1 MIFRKKRNEP
11 PRRVP
16 SRVGMTLLSPR
27 SGDSRHACGVDFP
40 SSPTVAVQLSVGVPS
55 SLVTQIHDLSAREQA
70 AAIRDRELSP
80 VDITEHYLNR
90 IDRLSE
96 QVGAYVTVTADIARE
111 QAKAAEKAVM
121 QGESAPLL
129 GVPVPI
135 KDLNMVKD
143 VPMTL
148 GSSVY
153 DDFQGFADDHVVTFL
168 REAGTILLGKT
179 NTPEFGLPCY
189 TENGV
194 APPARTPWDLSRSAG
209 GSSGGAAAAVAS
221 GLAPMAQ
228 GSDGGG
234 SIRIPSSVCG
244 LFGIKPTRGRVSHGP
259 IVPDLTGLSTNGPIA
274 RNVRDAALMLDIIAK
289 NMPGDMYHAAPQDGT
304 FLEAAER
311 EPGRLRIARS
321 VASPVPGAEVHP
333 DCLAAYDAAT
343 ELLTE
348 LGHEVEELD
357 LPFDET
363 LVPHFETLWAAMATL
378 TPVAPDRE
386 ERLLPL
392 TRWLRERGKAVTAP
406 ELFAAQ
412 ASLQLAVRLAMP
424 VTNRYDVIL
433 HPTLAQPPVPIG
445 YFDGVT
451 PEENFERQKRFTP
464 YTSLYNVSGQPAV
477 SVPLH
482 WTKAGLPIGVMLV
495 GRMNAEAT
503 LISLS
508 AQLEAARPWA
518 DRHPPIW
525 D

>member
-1 MIFRKKRNEP
+1 
-11 PRRVP
+11 
-16 SRVGMTLLSPR
+16 
-27 SGDSRHACGVDFP
+27 
-40 SSPTVAVQLSVGVPS
+40 VQLSVGVPS

-90 IDRLSE
+90 IDRLGE
-96 QVGAYVTVTADIARE
+96 QVGAFVTVTAEIARE
-111 QAKAAEKAVM
+111 QAKAAEKAVA
-121 QGESAPLL
+121 QGDTAPLL

-148 GSSVY
+148 GSAAF
-153 DDFQGFADDHVVTFL
+153 DDFEGFADDHVVTLL

-189 TENGV
+189 TENSV

-209 GSSGGAAAAVAS
+209 GSSGGAAAAVAA
-221 GLAPMAQ
+221 GLAPIAQ

-234 SIRIPSSVCG
+234 SIRIPASVCG

-274 RNVRDAALMLDIIAK
+274 RTVRDAALMLDVIAK

-304 FLEAAER
+304 FLAAADR
-311 EPGRLRIARS
+311 APARLRIGRS
-321 VASPVPGAEVHP
+321 AVPAVPGAEVHP
-333 DCLAAYDAAT
+333 DCMAAYDAAT

-357 LPFDET
+357 MPFDAD

-386 ERLLPL
+386 ERLRPL
-392 TRWLRERGKAVTAP
+392 TRHLRERGNAVTAP
-406 ELFAAQ
+406 ELFMAQ
-412 ASLQLAVRLAMP
+412 AALQLAVRLALP
-424 VTNRYDVIL
+424 VAGQYDVVL

-445 YFDGVT
+445 YFDDVDPT
-451 PEENFERQKRFTP
+451 ENFERQKRFTP
-464 YTSLYNVSGQPAV
+464 YTSIYNVTGQPAV

-482 WTKAGLPIGVMLV
+482 WTDGDLPIGVMLV
-495 GRMNAEAT
+495 GRMSDEAT

-525 D
+525 A

>member
-1 MIFRKKRNEP
+1 
-11 PRRVP
+11 
-16 SRVGMTLLSPR
+16 
-27 SGDSRHACGVDFP
+27 
-40 SSPTVAVQLSVGVPS
+40 VQLSVGVPS
-55 SLVTQIHDLSAREQA
+55 ALVTRIHDLSARQQA

-90 IDRLSE
+90 IDRYGD
-96 QVGAYVTVTADIARE
+96 QVGAFITVTAELARD
-111 QAKAAEKAVM
+111 QAKAAERAVVR
-121 QGESAPLL
+121 GETAPLL

-148 GSSVY
+148 GSAAF
-153 DDFQGFADDHVVTFL
+153 DDFLGFADDHVVTLL

-189 TENGV
+189 TENSV
-194 APPARTPWDLSRSAG
+194 APPARTPWDLTRSAG
-209 GSSGGAAAAVAS
+209 GSSGGAAAAVAA
-221 GLAPMAQ
+221 GLAPIAQ

-234 SIRIPSSVCG
+234 SIRIPASVCG

-259 IVPDLTGLSTNGPIA
+259 IVPDLTGLATNGPIA
-274 RNVRDAALMLDIIAK
+274 RTVRDAALMLDVIAR
-289 NMPGDMYHAAPQDGT
+289 NMPGDMYHAAPQQGT
-304 FLEAAER
+304 FLAAADR
-311 EPGRLRIARS
+311 EPGRLRIGRS
-321 VASPVPGAEVHP
+321 AVPAVPGAEVHP

-348 LGHEVEELD
+348 LGHDVEELD
-357 LPFDET
+357 LPFDAG

-386 ERLLPL
+386 ERLRPL
-392 TRWLRERGKAVTAP
+392 TRYLRERGNAVTAP
-406 ELFAAQ
+406 ELLAAQ
-412 ASLQLAVRLAMP
+412 GTLQLAVRLAMP
-424 VTNRYDVIL
+424 VAEQYDVIL

-445 YFDGVT
+445 YFDDVD

-464 YTSLYNVSGQPAV
+464 FTSIYNITGQPAV

-482 WTKAGLPIGVMLV
+482 WTDGGLPIGVMLV
-495 GRMNAEAT
+495 GRMSDEAM
-503 LISLS
+503 LVSLS

>member
-1 MIFRKKRNEP
+1 M
-11 PRRVP
+11 
-16 SRVGMTLLSPR
+16 
-27 SGDSRHACGVDFP
+27 
-40 SSPTVAVQLSVGVPS
+40 
-55 SLVTQIHDLSAREQA
+55 TQIHDLSAREQA

-80 VDITEHYLNR
+80 VDVTEHYLNR
-90 IDRLSE
+90 IDRLGDR
-96 QVGAYVTVTADIARE
+96 VGAFVTVTADIARE
-111 QAKAAEKAVM
+111 QAKAAEKAVA
-121 QGESAPLL
+121 QGDTPPLL

-148 GSSVY
+148 GSAAF
-153 DDFQGFADDHVVTFL
+153 DDFRGFADDNVVTSL

-189 TENGV
+189 TENDV

-209 GSSGGAAAAVAS
+209 GSSGGAAAAVAA
-221 GLAPMAQ
+221 GLAPIAQ

-259 IVPDLTGLSTNGPIA
+259 IVPDLAGLATNGPIA
-274 RNVRDAALMLDIIAK
+274 RSVRDAALMLDLIAG
-289 NMPGDMYHAAPQDGT
+289 NQPGDMYHAAPQKGS
-304 FLEAAER
+304 FLEAADR
-311 EPGRLRIARS
+311 APGRLRIGRS
-321 VASPVPGAEVHP
+321 MASAVPGAEIHP
-333 DCLAAYDAAT
+333 DCVAAYEAAT

-348 LGHEVEELD
+348 LGHEVEDLD
-357 LPFDET
+357 MPWNAD

-378 TPVAPDRE
+378 TPVSPDRE
-386 ERLLPL
+386 ERLRPL
-392 TRWLRERGKAVTAP
+392 TRYLRERGNAITAP
-406 ELFAAQ
+406 ELFTAQ
-412 ASLQLAVRLAMP
+412 GALQLAVRLAMP
-424 VTNRYDVIL
+424 VADRYDVIL

-445 YFDGVT
+445 HFDDVD
-451 PEENFERQKRFTP
+451 PAENFERQKHFTP
-464 YTSLYNVSGQPAV
+464 FTSIYNITGQPAV
-477 SVPLH
+477 NVPLH
-482 WTKAGLPIGVMLV
+482 WSGDDLPIGVMLV
-495 GRMNAEAT
+495 GRMSDEAT